1 MQSKVKEW
9 KQLNNIPETSL
20 YLEFPLDFTGKQ
32 KDGRATAF
40 AGLNM
45 SEPFILCYIHTM
57 NLINGFKP
65 AKITYDKLVEVLG
78 MSKETVCTDIN
89 HLLDLGIIERVKQ
102 CRYKIKAKYDK
113 KNFLKIDMY
122 LLKRVW
128 EKDGKSKR
136 LARSRILTIALLK
149 RSVTN
154 PKTDGVFISSQA
166 RIGAALNLPKSTAGD
181 TVRELKEFDALDYE
195 KVNGNDERRR
205 GCSLFTLNPQ
215 IKEVKNPATFQ
226 ELKEKFNALFNTDPT
241 ADELHKRFM
250 LDTEYSELIERMN
263 ANYEA
268 QVKEIRRSGGEDT
281 ETLVRLEA
289 EKVQLG
295 DELEHY
301 FKVHKVNRQIFP
313 PGFFRTDIKENTAI

>member
-1 MQSKVKEW
+1 MQNKVKEW

-20 YLEFPLDFTGKQ
+20 YLEFPLDFTGKK

-57 NLINGFKP
+57 NLINGKP
-65 AKITYDKLVEVLG
+65 AKITYDKLVEALG
-78 MSKETVCTDIN
+78 MSKETVCTDMN

-113 KNFLKIDMY
+113 KNFLKIDTY
-122 LLKRVW
+122 LLKRQW
-128 EKDGKSKR
+128 EKDGKRKR
-136 LARSRILTIALLK
+136 LARSRILAIALLK
-149 RSVTN
+149 RSLTN

-166 RIGAALNLPKSTAGD
+166 RIGSALNLPKSTAGD
-181 TVRELKEFDALDYE
+181 TVRELKAFDVLDYE
-195 KVNGNDERRR
+195 KINGNDERRR

-215 IKEVKNPATFQ
+215 IKEVKNPNTLQ
-226 ELKEKFNALFNTDPT
+226 ELKALFNYEPT

-250 LDTEYSELIERMN
+250 LDTEYSELIERIN

-268 QVKEIRRSGGEDT
+268 QVKEIKRSRGEDT
-281 ETLVRLEA
+281 ETLVKLEA

-313 PGFFRTDIKENTAI
+313 LGFFRTDNTENTAI

>member
-1 MQSKVKEW
+1 MQNKVKEW

-20 YLEFPLDFTGKQ
+20 YLEFPLDFTGKK

-40 AGLNM
+40 AGLNI

-57 NLINGFKP
+57 NLINGKP
-65 AKITYDKLVEVLG
+65 AKITYDKLVEALG
-78 MSKETVCTDIN
+78 MSKETVCTDMN

-113 KNFLKIDMY
+113 KNFLKIDTY
-122 LLKRVW
+122 LLKRQW

-136 LARSRILTIALLK
+136 LARSRILAIALLK
-149 RSVTN
+149 RSLTN

-166 RIGAALNLPKSTAGD
+166 RIGSALNLPKSTAGD
-181 TVRELKEFDALDYE
+181 TVRELKAFDVLDYE

-215 IKEVKNPATFQ
+215 IKEVKNPNTLQ
-226 ELKEKFNALFNTDPT
+226 ELKALFNYEPT

-250 LDTEYSELIERMN
+250 LDTEYSELIERIN

-268 QVKEIRRSGGEDT
+268 QVKEIKRSRGEDT
-281 ETLVRLEA
+281 ETLVKLEA
-289 EKVQLG
+289 EKVKLG

-301 FKVHKVNRQIFP
+301 FKIHKVNRQIFP
-313 PGFFRTDIKENTAI
+313 LGFFRTDNTENTAI

>member
-1 MQSKVKEW
+1 MQDEVKEW

-65 AKITYDKLVEVLG
+65 AKITYDKLVEALG
-78 MSKETVCTDIN
+78 MSKETVCTDMN

-113 KNFLKIDMY
+113 KNFLKIDTY
-122 LLKRVW
+122 LLKRQW
-128 EKDGKSKR
+128 EKDGKRKR
-136 LARSRILTIALLK
+136 LARSRILAIALLK
-149 RSVTN
+149 RSLTN

-166 RIGAALNLPKSTAGD
+166 RIGSALNLPKSTAGD
-181 TVRELKEFDALDYE
+181 TVRELKAFDVLDYE
-195 KVNGNDERRR
+195 KINGNDERRR

-215 IKEVKNPATFQ
+215 IKEVKNPNTLQ
-226 ELKEKFNALFNTDPT
+226 ELKALFNYEPT

-250 LDTEYSELIERMN
+250 LDTEYSELIERIN

-268 QVKEIRRSGGEDT
+268 QVKEIKRSCGEDT
-281 ETLVRLEA
+281 ETLVKLEA
-289 EKVQLG
+289 EKVKLG

-301 FKVHKVNRQIFP
+301 FKIHKVNRQIFP
-313 PGFFRTDIKENTAI
+313 LGFFRTDNTENTAI

>member
-1 MQSKVKEW
+1 MQKEVKEW
-9 KQLNNIPETSL
+9 KQLNNIPETST
-20 YLEFPLDFTGKQ
+20 YLEFPLDFTGKK

-40 AGLNM
+40 AGLNI

-57 NLINGFKP
+57 NLINGKP
-65 AKITYDKLVEVLG
+65 AYLPYDKIVSELG
-78 MSKETVCTDIN
+78 MSKETVCADIN
-89 HLLDLGIIERVKQ
+89 HLLDVGIIERVKR
-102 CRYKIKAKYDK
+102 CRYKIKAQYDK
-113 KNFLKIDMY
+113 KRYLKIDCY

-128 EKDGKSKR
+128 EKDGKKKR

-154 PKTDGVFISSQA
+154 PKTDGVFISSQS

-181 TVRELKEFDALDYE
+181 TVRELKEFDALNYE
-195 KVNGNDERRR
+195 KTDGNDAKRR

-215 IKEVKNPATFQ
+215 LVAVKNPDTLQA
-226 ELKEKFNALFNTDPT
+226 LKELFNSELS
-241 ADELHKRFM
+241 ADELHKRLM
-250 LDTEYSELIERMN
+250 LDTQYSELIERIN

-268 QVKEIRRSGGEDT
+268 QVKEIRRSGGN
-281 ETLVRLEA
+281 ETKTFVKLEA

-295 DELEHY
+295 GELEEY

-313 PGFFRTDIKENTAI
+313 PGFFRTDIVENTAI

>member
-1 MQSKVKEW
+1 MQDEVKEW

-20 YLEFPLDFTGKQ
+20 YLEFPLDFTGKK

-57 NLINGFKP
+57 NLINGKP
-65 AKITYDKLVEVLG
+65 AKITYDKLVEALG
-78 MSKETVCTDIN
+78 MSKETVCTDMN

-113 KNFLKIDMY
+113 KNFLKIDTY
-122 LLKRVW
+122 LLKRQW
-128 EKDGKSKR
+128 EKDGKRKR
-136 LARSRILTIALLK
+136 LARSRILAIALLK
-149 RSVTN
+149 RSLTN

-166 RIGAALNLPKSTAGD
+166 RIGSALNLPKSTAGD
-181 TVRELKEFDALDYE
+181 TVRELKAFDVLDYE
-195 KVNGNDERRR
+195 KINGNDERRR

-215 IKEVKNPATFQ
+215 IKEVKNPNTLQ
-226 ELKEKFNALFNTDPT
+226 ELKALFNYEPT

-250 LDTEYSELIERMN
+250 LDTEYSELIERIN

-268 QVKEIRRSGGEDT
+268 QVKEIKRSCGEDT
-281 ETLVRLEA
+281 ETLVKLEA
-289 EKVQLG
+289 EKVKLG

-301 FKVHKVNRQIFP
+301 FKIHKVNRQIFP
-313 PGFFRTDIKENTAI
+313 LGFFRTDNTENTAI